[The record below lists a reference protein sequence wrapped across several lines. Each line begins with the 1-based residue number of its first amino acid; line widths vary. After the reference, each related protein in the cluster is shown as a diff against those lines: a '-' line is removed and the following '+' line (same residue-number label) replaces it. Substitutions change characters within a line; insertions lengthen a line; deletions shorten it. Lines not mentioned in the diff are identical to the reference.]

1 MSVSAKTE
9 AAPANAPWGL
19 KRAVLHALILFHL
32 AAVACWSFSTIDSRM
47 PLNQMLRSRL
57 GWYVWP
63 TGFWQA
69 WDMFAPNPATAN
81 VYLEADVTLAD
92 GSHVTWE
99 FPRADRMGYFERYR
113 KERYRKW
120 ATERVWAHGSVNPRI
135 AQAAAKYAARQVERP
150 GNPARRVEL
159 VRYHSPIGRP
169 GRPPLP
175 HYRDPPTV
183 WDRHVFF
190 AWAPETGGVVTT
202 APAAPPSAT
211 QPADGMPDKPGG
223 GRP

>member
-69 WDMFAPNPATAN
+69 WDMFAPNPVVAN
-81 VYLEADVTLAD
+81 IYLEADVTLSD

-120 ATERVWAHGSVNPRI
+120 ATERVWSQGRVNPRI
-135 AQAAAKYAARQVERP
+135 AQAAAEYAARQVERP
-150 GNPARRVEL
+150 GNPVRRVEL
-159 VRYHSPIGRP
+159 VRYQSLIDPPR
-169 GRPPLP
+169 RAPLP
-175 HYRDPPTV
+175 HYRKPPSA
-183 WDRHVFF
+183 WDRLVFF
-190 AWAPETGGVVTT
+190 TWTPGAGGVVTVAPST
-202 APAAPPSAT
+202 APSS
-211 QPADGMPDKPGG
+211 QPVDRTRDAPGG
-223 GRP
+223 GAR